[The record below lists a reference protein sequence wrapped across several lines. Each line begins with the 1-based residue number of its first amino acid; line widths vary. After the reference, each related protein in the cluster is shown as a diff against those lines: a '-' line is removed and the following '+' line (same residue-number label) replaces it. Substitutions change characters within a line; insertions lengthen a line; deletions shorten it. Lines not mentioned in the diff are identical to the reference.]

1 MCLSDVYCYQND
13 EEELIMKNVSS
24 VEQND
29 GILTFSNIIGVSLEV
44 KGSIKSADLME
55 NIIIIERS

>member
-29 GILTFSNIIGVSLEV
+29 GILTFRNIIGVSLEV